1 MSNTAEVLNF
11 PARTER
17 VESRMA
23 DTDDGFTRLA
33 NELYEELIGANL
45 TRNQAKVAHAVCRKT
60 YGFNKK
66 LDRISDS
73 QISELTKLP
82 RQKVNKAKNE
92 LIAMRVLLREGMQ
105 IGPNKCLSDWQIPEC
120 HQNGVTVTETV
131 TNSVTNS
138 VTGLSPKK
146 GHTKDTIQKTL
157 NTVPPKAPKGEF
169 SEKVISQAKQVLEY
183 YNETTGTTCR
193 SAEAFAVLLTERSAR
208 EAYSVDD
215 LQLVIRWVTQTWPRR
230 NGTIAKPANICRV
243 NRFDGYLAD
252 ATSWEANQVEVD
264 CDAVIDAYNELA
276 NGRLEYA
283 AIDEDRVIAIRRLAC
298 EFRRDQP
305 ANDSFRKYFGAFFDE
320 AREYYFG
327 KNSDGW
333 RANFDWL
340 MKVDTLNKVRR
351 NNHA

>member
-1 MSNTAEVLNF
+1 MSNTAEVINF

-92 LIAMRVLLREGMQ
+92 LIAMRVLVREGMQ

-131 TNSVTNS
+131 TNSVTES
-138 VTGLSPKK
+138 VTGLSPKRR
-146 GHTKDTIQKTL
+146 HTKDTIQKTI
-157 NTVPPKAPKGEF
+157 NTDPPNPQKGEF
-169 SEKVISQAKQVLEY
+169 SEEVLSQAKQVLEY
-183 YNETTGTTCR
+183 YNEVTGTACR
-193 SAEAFAVLLTERSAR
+193 SAEAFAILLTERSSR
-208 EAYSVDD
+208 DAYTVDD
-215 LQLVIRWVTQTWPRR
+215 LKLVIRWVAMTWKRR
-230 NGTIAKPANICRV
+230 NGTVAKPANICRV

-252 ATSWEANQVEVD
+252 ATAWEANQVDVD
-264 CDAVIDAYNELA
+264 CVMVIEDYNELA
-276 NGRLEYA
+276 QGRLA
-283 AIDEDRVIAIRRLAC
+283 WADIDDGRLVAIRRLAC
-298 EFRRDQP
+298 EFPKTQS
-305 ANDSFRKYFGAFFDE
+305 ANESFRKYLRYFFDR
-320 AREYYFG
+320 ASDYYFG
-327 KNSDGW
+327 KNERGW
-333 RANFDWL
+333 HANFDWL
-340 MKVDTLNKVRR
+340 MKSETLTLVRR
-351 NNHA
+351 GNHV

>member
-73 QISELTKLP
+73 QISDLTKLP

-120 HQNGVTVTETV
+120 HQNGVTVTDTV
-131 TNSVTNS
+131 TNNVTKP
-138 VTGLSPKK
+138 VTGLSPKQ

-157 NTVPPKAPKGEF
+157 NTDPPKPPKGEF
-169 SEKVISQAKQVLEY
+169 SEEVLSQAKQVLEY
-183 YNETTGTTCR
+183 YNETIGTTCR

-208 EAYSVDD
+208 AAYTVDD
-215 LQLVIRWVTQTWPRR
+215 LQLVVRWVAQTWTRR
-230 NGTIAKPANICRV
+230 NGTMAKPANICRV

-252 ATSWEANQVEVD
+252 ATAWEANQVEVD
-264 CDAVIDAYNELA
+264 CGVVIDDFNELA
-276 NGRLEYA
+276 NGRMAYA
-283 AIDEDRVIAIRRLAC
+283 EIDEDRAIAIRRLAT
-298 EFRRDQP
+298 EFPRTKTANECFRSYFTAFMKTARD
-305 ANDSFRKYFGAFFDE
+305 FHFG
-320 AREYYFG
+320 G
-327 KNSDGW
+327 SDGAGW
-333 RANFDWL
+333 RASFDYL
-340 MKVDTLNKVRR
+340 MKPETLRKVREG
-351 NNHA
+351 AL